1 MLSRAFGLTDFP
13 VGRRPP
19 DLAYSGIERP
29 PAGALA
35 GLAAQHLATALTLV
49 AYVLA
54 AATLAGVDAP
64 STQAAVAATILAM
77 GLGTLLQAW
86 APGVGAG
93 AFLVHIPSPISAM
106 LVAVAIATVGV
117 GGLPAIG
124 IACGVTALVV
134 SNLIPRLRSLFP
146 PAVAGLVV
154 AAGGLSLSAPAFF
167 HATGL
172 GPQDRFLEQAA
183 QVAESLSAYRSMSG
197 SLDGGDTLAE
207 AGAAK
212 RASAGGLSALAS
224 LPTVARNIIASGVT
238 LLVIVGMS
246 VWGGKRLKLFALLSG
261 LIVGIVATALLG
273 DLPAADS
280 LAGLPAFALPA
291 LPSFS
296 LDVKA
301 GMLIAFVV
309 LATVMQLDTLGAV
322 ALMQRMEDA
331 HWRRPDMARIGRGIR
346 AVGVTNIASGFI
358 GGFPTSLSTA
368 NVALCNI
375 SRATSRYIGL
385 AVAGGLVAIALL
397 PPATMALTM
406 IPKPVIGAVEVYAA
420 AYLTM
425 AGIELIM
432 SRAMDTRIVFTV
444 GLSIF
449 AALVIIAMPQLADA
463 APESISFLFR
473 SPVIVAG
480 STALILNL
488 LFRLGTRRETELD
501 LGETPPDK
509 VHQAIQDYVD
519 MQGATWGARKDVM
532 ARVSSACIEATE
544 ALLGAG
550 RKPTS
555 LKASFDEFNF
565 DVEIAHA
572 GKPLGSLSSATAEAE
587 QHFDDPFSEE
597 AMGYAVAQASVK
609 LLRHFADRVTA
620 GGADERGW
628 LRLHFDH

>member
-1 MLSRAFGLTDFP
+1 VLSRLLHLADYP

-19 DLAYSGIERP
+19 DLAYGGIERP

-54 AATLAGVDAP
+54 AATLAGIDAA

-86 APGVGAG
+86 APGIGAG

-134 SNLIPRLRSLFP
+134 SNIIPRLRALFP

-183 QVAESLSAYRSMSG
+183 LVAESLSAYGAMSG

-207 AGAAK
+207 ASAAR
-212 RASAGGLSALAS
+212 RASSDVLGIQSALA
-224 LPTVARNIIASGVT
+224 PVARNIIVSSVT

-246 VWGGKRLKLFALLSG
+246 VWGGKRLKLFALLGG
-261 LIVGIVATALLG
+261 LVAGVAATTVLG
-273 DLPAADS
+273 DLPSADP

-291 LPSFS
+291 VPAFSF
-296 LDVKA
+296 DVRA

-322 ALMQRMEDA
+322 SLMQRMEDA
-331 HWRRPDMARIGRGIR
+331 HWRRPDMARIGRSIR
-346 AVGVTNIASGFI
+346 AVGITNIASGFI

-385 AVAGGLVAIALL
+385 AVASGLVAIALL
-397 PPATMALTM
+397 PTATMALTM

-432 SRAMDTRIVFTV
+432 SRAMDTRIIFTV

-449 AALVIIAMPQLADA
+449 AAVVIIAMPQLADA
-463 APESISFLFR
+463 APESIAFLFK

-501 LGETPPDK
+501 LGETPADK

-532 ARVSSACIEATE
+532 ARVANACIEGTE
-544 ALLGAG
+544 ALLAAG
-550 RKPTS
+550 RSPLA

-572 GKPLGSLSSATAEAE
+572 GKPLGALSSDAAGADR
-587 QHFDDPFSEE
+587 HFDDPYSEE
-597 AMGYAVAQASVK
+597 AMDHAVAQASVK
-609 LLRHFADRVTA
+609 LLQHFADKVTT
-620 GGADERGW
+620 GGAGERGW